1 LKILRGEHG
10 YRSGI
15 SVTSLARS
23 VLQAPLLGG
32 FAAFHAER
40 LCLSVG
46 HLFIE
51 AMPPTE
57 AEPHRYR
64 NASER
69 QSLSARNAAKPLER
83 ATVLM
88 ANCALTL
95 GEGKKKPDKLSRKQ
109 SHLKVCIHV
118 QPD

>member
-23 VLQAPLLGG
+23 ALQAPLLGG
-32 FAAFHAER
+32 FAAFRAER
-40 LCLSVG
+40 LCLSGG

-69 QSLSARNAAKPLER
+69 QNLSARKAAKPLER
-83 ATVLM
+83 AKVLM
-88 ANCALTL
+88 ASCALTP
-95 GEGKKKPDKLSRKQ
+95 GEGARKPDEHQES
-109 SHLKVCIHV
+109 SHTLEFTFTSN
-118 QPD
+118 

>member
-32 FAAFHAER
+32 FAAFRAER

-83 ATVLM
+83 QG
-88 ANCALTL
+88 AN
-95 GEGKKKPDKLSRKQ
+95 GKLRVDPGRGCKEDQQAIKKAVTP
-109 SHLKVCIHV
+109 
-118 QPD
+118 